1 MENDCWPGAGLDH
14 QQGSAGYIG
23 MSCTGTDT
31 GRQMDDMRYGSME
44 HGSATSHVSLH
55 ISLFYNILKK
65 NQVLEHSNFLK

>member
-44 HGSATSHVSLH
+44 HGSATSHVSL
-55 ISLFYNILKK
+55 LFHYFII
-65 NQVLEHSNFLK
+65 F